1 MQVLLQRNAGPLL
14 GLVRQLGAV
23 RMVTSVRAVRGIFTV
38 RRTVGAKGAK
48 IS

>member
-14 GLVRQLGAV
+14 GLVGAV
-23 RMVTSVRAVRGIFTV
+23 RTVTPVKAVRDIFTV
-38 RRTVGAKGAK
+38 RRTVGIKEAK